1 MPHLG
6 PMEMVFI
13 LVVVLLVFGAG
24 RLPEVGRS
32 MGKAITE
39 FKGGLTGQD
48 EKANVNA
55 SSQQPQQAPALPPD
69 RGEAGSRSV

>member
-6 PMEMVFI
+6 VPEMIFI

-39 FKGGLTGQD
+39 FKQGLTGSD
-48 EKANVNA
+48 EKPLANTA
-55 SSQQPQQAPALPPD
+55 QAQPPALPAD
-69 RGEAGSRSV
+69 RGETGPRTSA